1 MIYRMLQLVVVF
13 LFIYFLGLLTF
24 ACVAT
29 LTLSSN
35 PNFVNLFE
43 AMRTYIM
50 ASLGNFDLYQYD
62 VTDDWKRYFGI
73 GMHVAVL
80 FSNMILMINL
90 LIAIMSD
97 QYSLLSEV
105 RTGLF
110 WS

>member
-1 MIYRMLQLVVVF
+1 
-13 LFIYFLGLLTF
+13 
-24 ACVAT
+24 
-29 LTLSSN
+29 
-35 PNFVNLFE
+35 
-43 AMRTYIM
+43 M

-73 GMHVAVL
+73 IMHVAVL

-97 QYSLLSEV
+97 QYSILSEV

-110 WS
+110 WSQVI